1 MNPEQDRAG
10 FCRGNRGNRGWI
22 NWDGPGNPAPANR
35 LAHAPA
41 GIRTSKR
48 ENQCRKRRFIPPSTD
63 FTRGRMPRRQKGK
76 SHPAQYPNVQAGKP
90 VPKTAVYPAVDGFAA
105 GQNGCAAKKGASSDS
120 VPERPSGSACPENG
134 GLSRR
139 RRISRGAARPR
150 RQKGNIVPFST
161 RTSKRERLSRKRRF
175 IPPLADFTRGSPAAS
190 PKRKSHPVQYPN
202 VPAGEPVPKTAVHP
216 AVGGFHAGQPGRAAK
231 KGTSSGS
238 VPERP
243 SGSACLENGGS
254 SRRWRISRGA
264 ARPRRQQKRIFFC
277 DLLDIPRN
285 I

>member
-1 MNPEQDRAG
+1 M
-10 FCRGNRGNRGWI
+10 
-22 NWDGPGNPAPANR
+22 
-35 LAHAPA
+35 
-41 GIRTSKR
+41 
-48 ENQCRKRRFIPPSTD
+48 
-63 FTRGRMPRRQKGK
+63 
-76 SHPAQYPNVQAGKP
+76 
-90 VPKTAVYPAVDGFAA
+90 PKTAVPPAVDGFVA
-105 GQNGCAAKKGASSDS
+105 GQPGRAAKKEVSSGS
-120 VPERPSGSACPENG
+120 VPERLSGSACPENG
-134 GLSRR
+134 GSSRR
-139 RRISRGAARPR
+139 WRICRGAEWPR
-150 RQKGNIVPFST
+150 RQKGSIVRPST

-175 IPPLADFTRGSPAAS
+175 IPPLTDFTRGNPAAP

-202 VPAGEPVPKTAVHP
+202 VQAGAPVSKTAVHP

>member
-1 MNPEQDRAG
+1 MSSALCRMNPEQDRAG

-35 LAHAPA
+35 LAHDPA

-48 ENQCRKRRFIPPSTD
+48 ENQCRKRRFIPPLTD
-63 FTRGRMPRRQKGK
+63 LPRGRMAAPPKRKHR
-76 SHPAQYPNVQAGKP
+76 PAQYPNVLAGEP

-105 GQNGCAAKKGASSDS
+105 EQN
-120 VPERPSGSACPENG
+120 
-134 GLSRR
+134 
-139 RRISRGAARPR
+139 
-150 RQKGNIVPFST
+150 
-161 RTSKRERLSRKRRF
+161 
-175 IPPLADFTRGSPAAS
+175 
-190 PKRKSHPVQYPN
+190 
-202 VPAGEPVPKTAVHP
+202 
-216 AVGGFHAGQPGRAAK
+216 GRAAK

-264 ARPRRQQKRIFFC
+264 ARPRRQKGNIVRFSTRTSKRERLSRKRRFIPPLADFTRGSPAASSTKKNF
-277 DLLDIPRN
+277 LL
-285 I
+285 